1 MAIESDAM
9 NCTHRGTALLYDRV
23 LGEWAGVARG
33 PVGLRENNSTTA
45 SVAGAGRALLMTRCQ
60 IRHNDLGAHA
70 QGPAQATVEL
80 TGLFGNGQ
88 DVQVE
93 DDASLLEQGNHR

>member
-1 MAIESDAM
+1 
-9 NCTHRGTALLYDRV
+9 
-23 LGEWAGVARG
+23 
-33 PVGLRENNSTTA
+33 
-45 SVAGAGRALLMTRCQ
+45 MTRCQ
-60 IRHNDLGAHA
+60 IRHNDLGAHV
-70 QGPAQATVEL
+70 QGPAQATVEV

>member
-1 MAIESDAM
+1 
-9 NCTHRGTALLYDRV
+9 
-23 LGEWAGVARG
+23 
-33 PVGLRENNSTTA
+33 
-45 SVAGAGRALLMTRCQ
+45 MTRCQ